1 MEKRYE
7 TIPEAFKSLAWKLLE
22 VTENAAMA
30 AARAAGRGDKNLADK
45 AAVDAMRATLGR
57 IQGFKTVIKIGEGER
72 DEAPMLYIGEEI
84 GTGSIE
90 IDLAVD
96 PLENTNATANLNS
109 GAVTVLAATPSG
121 GLLGASD
128 CYMDKLCV
136 GKETAPYVDIRKTPE
151 ENVAQLAIALKR
163 HNLSELTITVLDR
176 ERNNDLVRRLRGTG
190 VRVRLIPDGDL
201 MPSIFTCLKGVGV
214 HAVMGIG
221 AAPEGVISAAAI
233 KLLGG
238 KMQAIFKPRNDDD
251 AARLKGMGIDLGKV
265 YTQNDLVPA
274 ERIVFCATAVTPMV
288 TTTKAVLEGV
298 SFFPGGAKTYS
309 LVIANDFMQFVPTTH
324 VLDKQEFVDRHSEFR
339 LW

>member
-1 MEKRYE
+1 MDKRYE

-30 AARAAGRGDKNLADK
+30 AARAAGKGDKNLADK
-45 AAVDAMRATLGR
+45 AAVDAMRTTLGR

-84 GTGSIE
+84 GTGSIA

-109 GAVTVLAATPSG
+109 GAVTVLAATPAG

-136 GKETAPYVDIRKTPE
+136 GKEAAPYVDIRKTPE

-176 ERNNDLVRRLRGTG
+176 ERNDDLVRRLRGTG

-214 HAVMGIG
+214 HAIMGIG

-238 KMQAIFKPRNDDD
+238 KMQAIFKPRNDAD
-251 AARLKGMGIDLGKV
+251 AARLREMGIDLGKV

-274 ERIVFCATAVTPMV
+274 EHVVFCATAVTPMV

-324 VLDKQEFVDRHSEFR
+324 VLDKQEFVDRRSEFR

>member
-7 TIPEAFKSLAWKLLE
+7 SIPEAFKSLAWKMLE
-22 VTENAAMA
+22 VTENAAIA
-30 AARAAGRGDKNLADK
+30 AARVAGKGDKNLADK

-57 IQGFKTVIKIGEGER
+57 VQGFRTTIKIGEGER
-72 DEAPMLYIGEEI
+72 DEAPMLYISEVI
-84 GTGSIE
+84 GDGSID

-96 PLENTNATANLNS
+96 PLENTNATADLNS
-109 GAVTVLAATPSG
+109 GAVTVLAATPAG

-128 CYMDKLCV
+128 TYMDKLCV
-136 GKETAPYVDIRKTPE
+136 GKDAAHYVDIRKTPE

-163 HNLSELTITVLDR
+163 HDFSELTITVLDR
-176 ERNNDLVRRLRGTG
+176 TRNEELIRRLRATG
-190 VRVRLIPDGDL
+190 VRVRLVMDGDL

-238 KMQAIFKPRNDDD
+238 KMQGIFKPKSEAD
-251 AARLKGMGIDLGKV
+251 AERLVGMGIDLGKV
-265 YTQNDLVPA
+265 YTQNDLAPA
-274 ERIVFCATAVTPMV
+274 DQIVFCATAVTPMV

-309 LVIANDFMQFVPTTH
+309 LVISNSFFQFVPTTH
-324 VLDKQEFVDRHSEFR
+324 VLDKEEFVERRSEFR